1 MSEQN
6 YSQSDKLSDYPR
18 PSVAVD
24 VAAFTYS
31 RDFNQLSFLAI
42 NNDSGGFRLPGSF
55 LRENEQLAHAVTRTM
70 AEKVGMKTNRPTL
83 LEVFDQPGRDPR
95 GWVITIA
102 HLLVVPESEAQH
114 LNRNLAK
121 WIPVHLMPDL
131 QGDHDAI
138 VESALERLR
147 VEYEIDQSLV
157 KDRGVSSETARML
170 RSSEFREMQSEMP
183 PYELQFAS
191 VNFSAP
197 PKKSRIPRNVYS
209 GKPDP
214 EGFFSQPFTLREL
227 QSLHE
232 VVAGRVFLSPKPKT
246 LDSTSGLTTSTL
258 RDTFRRL
265 MEPQLSEAGTNE
277 GSFSTRG
284 APSRTWRVKR

>member
-6 YSQSDKLSDYPR
+6 YSQSDNLSDYPR

-55 LRENEQLAHAVTRTM
+55 LRENEQLADAVTRTM
-70 AEKVGMKTNRPTL
+70 IEKVGMKTNRPTL
-83 LEVFDQPGRDPR
+83 LEVFDRPGRDPR

-102 HLLVVPESEAQH
+102 HLLVVPESEAQYF
-114 LNRNLAK
+114 NRSLAK
-121 WIPVHLMPDL
+121 WIPVHLMIDL
-131 QGDHDAI
+131 QGDHNAI

-170 RSSEFREMQSEMP
+170 RSSEYREMQSEMS
-183 PYELQFAS
+183 PYELQIAS

-227 QSLHE
+227 QTLHE
-232 VVAGRVFLSPKPKT
+232 AVAGRTFLSPKTKT
-246 LDSTSGLTTSTL
+246 LDSSSGLTTSTL

-265 MEPQLSEAGTNE
+265 MEPQLDAAGTNE
-277 GSFSTRG
+277 GTFSTRG